1 MTRPCRLVAPVMLAG
16 LLLAGAA
23 DAQQQGRA
31 RAPLLTDQLTG
42 GSARSLNLL
51 DDPRV
56 ARPFLPPDEWTRVL
70 MDLRGLRP
78 YRAGNRRYL
87 VDSAP
92 VRTDPVV
99 EAAIR
104 TAAPAAATR
113 ERIRQEVLIAFAK
126 AETGFRNVPT
136 AVKRLDGQ
144 PASSAFGP
152 FQFLRGTWADVVA
165 DRPDLGLTEADRQVP
180 ARQTLGAAAYTSALE
195 AQMAAGLRRAPT
207 VLDLYGAWVFG
218 PDPGLRIAK
227 ARPETPMQR
236 LVDDEA
242 LANNR
247 AWGLTVK
254 QWRDGSAAR
263 LGTAAALTVRAA
275 PQQTLAAAEGPP

>member
-1 MTRPCRLVAPVMLAG
+1 MRTPRILVAPMVLAG
-16 LLLAGAA
+16 LVFA
-23 DAQQQGRA
+23 DTAVAQQGRG
-31 RAPLLTDQLTG
+31 REPFLTDRLTG

-78 YRAGNRRYL
+78 YRAGRRRYL
-87 VDSAP
+87 VDTTP
-92 VRTDPVV
+92 VRPDPVV

-104 TAAPAAATR
+104 TTAPEAAAR
-113 ERIRQEVLIAFAK
+113 ERIRQEVLIALAR

-152 FQFLRGTWADVVA
+152 FQFLRGTWADVA
-165 DRPDLGLTEADRQVP
+165 SDRPDLGLTEADRRVP
-180 ARQTLGAAAYTSALE
+180 ARQTVAAAAYASGLE
-195 AQMAAGLRRAPT
+195 ATLAAGLRRAPT

-227 ARPETPMQR
+227 ARPETPMAR

-247 AWGLTVK
+247 AWGLSVK

-263 LGTAAALTVRAA
+263 LGVASALAVRTSP
-275 PQQTLAAAEGPP
+275 PQELAAAEGPP

>member
-1 MTRPCRLVAPVMLAG
+1 MRARRTLLAPVMLAG
-16 LLLAGAA
+16 LVLAGGAMG
-23 DAQQQGRA
+23 QGRA
-31 RAPLLTDQLTG
+31 REPFLTDQLTD
-42 GSARSLNLL
+42 GSSRSLNLL

-70 MDLRGLRP
+70 MNLRGLRP

-87 VDSAP
+87 VDAAP
-92 VRTDPVV
+92 SRPDPVV
-99 EAAIR
+99 EATIR
-104 TAAPAAATR
+104 TTAPEAAAR
-113 ERIRQEVLIAFAK
+113 ERIRQEVLIAFAR

-152 FQFLRGTWADVVA
+152 FQFLRGTWADVA
-165 DRPDLGLTEADRQVP
+165 ANRPDLSLTEADRQVP
-180 ARQTLGAAAYTSALE
+180 ARQTVAAAAYTSALE

-227 ARPETPMQR
+227 ARPETLMQR
-236 LVDDEA
+236 LVDEEA

-254 QWRDGSAAR
+254 QWRDGSASR
-263 LGTAAALTVRAA
+263 LGAAAALVVRTAHL
-275 PQQTLAAAEGPP
+275 QELAAAEGPP

>member
-1 MTRPCRLVAPVMLAG
+1 MRPARALAAPVVLAG
-16 LLLAGAA
+16 LVLASAA
-23 DAQQQGRA
+23 VAQQGRGREA
-31 RAPLLTDQLTG
+31 FLADQLTG

-70 MDLRGLRP
+70 MNLRGLRP
-78 YRAGNRRYL
+78 YRAGKRRYL
-87 VDSAP
+87 VDATP
-92 VRTDPVV
+92 ARPDPVV

-104 TAAPAAATR
+104 TTAPDAAAR
-113 ERIRQEVLIAFAK
+113 ERIRQEVLIAFAR

-152 FQFLRGTWADVVA
+152 FQFLRGTWADVAA
-165 DRPDLGLTEADRQVP
+165 DRPDLALTEEDRRVP
-180 ARQTLGAAAYTSALE
+180 ARQTVGAAAYASALE

-218 PDPGLRIAK
+218 PDPGLRIAR

-236 LVDDEA
+236 LVDEEA

-263 LGTAAALTVRAA
+263 LGAAAALVVRAT
-275 PQQTLAAAEGPP
+275 PVQELAAAEGPP